1 MARGPAA
8 GLLLVL
14 VAACTAPPSPPPPA
28 PPVALAPF
36 RVPAIPLLVQT
47 PYLNVWLCGDRLAD
61 EAPKLWN
68 GQVKGMA
75 GILKID
81 GKPYRFLGLPA
92 SPLPALRQ
100 DSVRILPTRTV
111 FEFSREDVKLVLE
124 FLSPMDPRDLRL
136 LSLPVGLIRAEVS
149 SPVPHSVQIYFDI
162 TGEWAVGSSDR
173 RITWDGLFRIRP
185 SQPRPFRET
194 NNYPDWGDL
203 HWSPVEPATSQYGVL
218 EQVRKSFIDGGSPP
232 RDTRYPRAASDDWPV
247 FAHSW
252 DLGSVQKPVVRRLI
266 LGQLRHDVVDF
277 YGSACPAYW
286 TRVYADGA
294 SLVSGVAGEF
304 ETVRARASAVDA
316 EVLSR
321 AHASGGA
328 PLACLA
334 SLAFRQAFAAN
345 ELALHGDQLY
355 YFSKAMDLS
364 GPSAIQ
370 SLDVLYPSSS
380 ALLAFNPSLL
390 RYQLAPLQ
398 DALARSDWKEP
409 HVMEDL
415 GSYPVASG
423 PGSAAAPRPRATAE
437 LLLLGRMSGAPPPPE
452 RFLHA
457 LPGPDPARGAL
468 SSLEETHE
476 RIRMTLFVDRLLD
489 ITGLGEDDLARE
501 AALVR
506 ARSGKF
512 GPPFEPR
519 KSTVHVDALLWAA
532 AISTAADREAFAS
545 EVMRFYAES
554 RVRVPPADRYE
565 LDSAR
570 PSGTQARPVLGAVFA
585 PLLLSPARAER

>member
-1 MARGPAA
+1 MARGFAA
-8 GLLLVL
+8 AALILL
-14 VAACTAPPSPPPPA
+14 AACTAPPPA
-28 PPVALAPF
+28 PPPTPPIALSPF

-68 GQVKGMA
+68 GQIKGMA

-81 GKPYRFLGLPA
+81 GKAYRFLGLPS

-111 FEFSREDVKLVLE
+111 FEFSQDDVKLALE

-136 LSLPVGLIRAEVS
+136 LSLPVGLIRAEVTCA
-149 SPVPHSVQIYFDI
+149 VPRALQIYFDL

-194 NNYPDWGDL
+194 YNYPDWGDF
-203 HWSPVEPATSQYGVL
+203 HWSPVEPATSQYGIL
-218 EQVRKSFIDGGSPP
+218 QEVRKAFIDGSNPS
-232 RDTRYPRAASDDWPV
+232 RDTRYPRAVSDDWPV

-252 DLGSVQKPVVRRLI
+252 DLGTVRKSAVRRLI
-266 LGQLRHDVVDF
+266 LGHVRHDVIDY

-286 TRVYADGA
+286 TKFYADGPA
-294 SLVSGVAGEF
+294 LVTAIAADF
-304 ETVRARASAVDA
+304 ESIRARTAAIDA

-321 AHASGGA
+321 ANASGGT

-334 SLAFRQAFAAN
+334 SIAFRQAFAAN
-345 ELALHGDQLY
+345 ELALHGDQIF

-380 ALLAFNPSLL
+380 ALLAFNPALL
-390 RYQLAPLQ
+390 RYQLAPL
-398 DALARSDWKEP
+398 LNSLGRPDWKESL
-409 HVMEDL
+409 VMEDL
-415 GSYPVASG
+415 GSYPVVSG
-423 PGSAAAPRPRATAE
+423 QGSAGAPRLQATAE
-437 LLLLGRMSGAPPPPE
+437 FLLLSRMSGSPPPPE
-452 RFLHA
+452 RFLSA
-457 LPGPDPARGAL
+457 LPGPDPARSAL
-468 SSLEETHE
+468 SSLDAPRD
-476 RIRMTLFVDRLLD
+476 RIRTTLFVDRLLD
-489 ITGLGEDDLARE
+489 ITGLREEDLARE
-501 AALVR
+501 ASQVR
-506 ARSGKF
+506 SRTGKY
-512 GPPFEPR
+512 GSPIDPR
-519 KSTVHVDALLWAA
+519 KPTVHVDALLWTA

-545 EVMRFYAES
+545 EVMRFYAETG
-554 RVRVPPADRYE
+554 VRVPPADRYE
-565 LDSAR
+565 SDTAR
-570 PSGTQARPVLGAVFA
+570 PSGTQGRPVLGAVFA